1 MSDVSDDDV
10 DGYEFEK
17 KNDYDIIYKALVIG
31 ESSVGK
37 TALVR
42 KYKNPNSKLPNLLP
56 TIGIDYRTVDKVI
69 DGLRVRVQLWD
80 TVGQERYR
88 TMTRMFFRGA
98 KGVLLLFDV
107 TNRKS
112 FLLIED
118 WVKSLKRFDLE
129 KEEVFLIGNKIDL
142 PFREVSYNEGK
153 TLANQYGMKYYE
165 TSALTG
171 ENVKETVEQL
181 VYNMKDSKDSF
192 KKGPFHVIDG
202 EEWEEVFNKTNS
214 NAAIQIKDEK
224 QKTGYSS
231 EKKGYCSC
239 GWI

>member
-42 KYKNPNSKLPNLLP
+42 RYKNPNSKLPNLLP

-88 TMTRMFFRGA
+88 TMTKNFFRGA

-118 WVKSLKRFDLE
+118 WVISLKRFDLE

-171 ENVKETVEQL
+171 ENVKETVERL
-181 VYNMKDSKDSF
+181 VHNMKDSKDPF
-192 KKGPFHVIDG
+192 KKGPVHIIDG

-214 NAAIQIKDEK
+214 NTAFQIKDEK
-224 QKTGYSS
+224 QKVGYSL

-239 GWI
+239 GYI